1 MIVKEDGAAVHV
13 VTNLLQPNDV
23 KVLAKDGIA
32 ARKPSEL
39 SPMPTGMLVTLQ
51 KDEILDL
58 VAFLESGGDPRH
70 KAFGK
75 QPGGTK

>member
-1 MIVKEDGAAVHV
+1 MS
-13 VTNLLQPNDV
+13 NLLLPNEV
-23 KVLAKDGIA
+23 RVLAKDKIA

-58 VAFLESGGDPRH
+58 VAFIESGGDA
-70 KAFGK
+70 KSKLFGK
-75 QPGGTK
+75 

>member
-1 MIVKEDGAAVHV
+1 MVKEDAGAVHV
-13 VTNLLQPNDV
+13 VTNLLVPNEV
-23 KVLAKDGIA
+23 RILPKDKIA

-39 SPMPTGMLVTLQ
+39 SPMPTGLLVTLQ

-58 VAFLESGGDPRH
+58 AAYVESGGDPKG

-75 QPGGTK
+75 